1 MLRTFLAVALFFA
14 SFSFTGAEN
23 IQFRHITEKQGLKH
37 TWVQHITKDSKGYM
51 WFSTI
56 YGAYRYDGFGFEE
69 YKFNFLTGGGKIVN
83 VYLVQ
88 EDTSG
93 RLLFGTDN
101 GLYTHDP
108 VTGEYFHDTSMAT
121 VEDILEDS
129 SGNLYLSGNKGVK
142 RVSAD
147 GSTSFWYIGATR
159 ALLKDSRGNIWAGTV
174 DGKLYCLDS
183 TKGEFLPVDLPI
195 DPVYPVN
202 DLYQASDQDI
212 YISTNGG
219 GLLRYI
225 LPQRK
230 VIRYSTSDDTLPNDI
245 VREVAEDSNGAIFA
259 ATERGL
265 VRIIDERIDFI
276 TSHDENIWSLNDNAV
291 YSVYC
296 DAEDNLWVGTFFG
309 GVNVCYR
316 HFGMFDFLF
325 SASEEYSSDSKVVST
340 IFKAGSDLYVGTEN
354 DGLYVLN
361 KEGRASKIT
370 SSNSNISSDNV
381 HSVCLDHKGNLW
393 VGTYYGGLF
402 MKRPGAGAFR
412 KFSSENSSL
421 TTNNIY
427 AVHND
432 SRNNLWVGTQYGGL
446 YRYDYMQS
454 RFEQFAQ
461 QQLGHSFIWD
471 IHEDKV
477 GDIWIASYGGGVW
490 RLRASESYLPE
501 KVDAPASCFVTLCE
515 LSDGR
520 ILAGT
525 EKEGL
530 VSIDPLTGN
539 VELVDTAGDLSD
551 NTIYGILQDDNGDVW
566 ISTNSGLCR
575 ASSSL
580 DSFSSYTIADGLPT
594 NRFNYNAC
602 AKIDG
607 KLYFGCINGV
617 VVVDPDK
624 ETEVNICRPIRFNNL
639 YINNVKQSISHEGVL
654 KSDLNELKE
663 LKLGHRQNSFGIEFS
678 SNIFGYDSGQS
689 FAYKMVGV
697 DDDWNMLGSKHR
709 VDFIGLKPGRY
720 TLMVAGVEDNVVLDN
735 VSSLKI
741 RVAPVWWQSAL
752 AKTVFLILIILV
764 VIWLTRM
771 FFQASKHKH
780 ALDLEKLAREKDK
793 EISEMKFLFFVN
805 ISHEFKTP
813 LSLILGPIEQFINGR
828 VSQERAQK
836 YFGIIK
842 KNADKL
848 LALVNELLAFREV
861 QFATLKTSLVN
872 LASLVSTLVSRH
884 EWLFEN
890 KQISLDV
897 EIPEDM
903 TIEADAGKLEKIF
916 DNLISNAYKHTEM
929 GGRVQI
935 KATFAGESISIVI
948 EDNGVGIPEDKL
960 PYIFE
965 RFFTGRSYDMY
976 SSGVGLSYVR
986 SLVEQHGGTISAT
999 SEVGK
1004 FTRMEVLLPVKSPS
1018 VNIATGEDEK
1028 EYKKG
1033 SVRIPDAMTMEVD
1046 YDKDEYRKFA
1056 AETAVLIVEDD
1067 HSMRELLMDHFGKK
1081 YMVMSAESGEV
1092 AARIVH
1098 ENKVDVVISD
1108 VMLSGGMSGF
1118 ELCHYIKNSVET
1130 SHIKV
1135 ILTTVLSEQ
1144 DYKYHGY
1151 HAGADAYLTKPFSF
1165 SILELQLR
1173 NLLMNAYKMR
1183 ESLKIEI
1190 DMSNVE
1196 INASNT
1202 DEQLIRKVAE
1212 VVFEHLAESEFSVED
1227 LCLGVGMSKATL
1239 YRKLKALTG
1248 QSTNEFMQTT
1258 RLKYA
1263 ARMLAQTDKP
1273 VSEIAYEV
1281 GFSDPYYFSR
1291 AFKKLF
1297 GLSPKQWREKEG
1309 EDSANN

>member
-1 MLRTFLAVALFFA
+1 M
-14 SFSFTGAEN
+14 
-23 IQFRHITEKQGLKH
+23 
-37 TWVQHITKDSKGYM
+37 
-51 WFSTI
+51 
-56 YGAYRYDGFGFEE
+56 
-69 YKFNFLTGGGKIVN
+69 
-83 VYLVQ
+83 
-88 EDTSG
+88 
-93 RLLFGTDN
+93 
-101 GLYTHDP
+101 P
-108 VTGEYFHDTSMAT
+108 VE
-121 VEDILEDS
+121 
-129 SGNLYLSGNKGVK
+129 
-142 RVSAD
+142 
-147 GSTSFWYIGATR
+147 
-159 ALLKDSRGNIWAGTV
+159 
-174 DGKLYCLDS
+174 
-183 TKGEFLPVDLPI
+183 LPI
-195 DPVYPVN
+195 DYVYPIN
-202 DLYQASDQDI
+202 DLFLASDQDI

-219 GLLRYI
+219 GLIRYI

-230 VIRYSTSDDTLPNDI
+230 VLRYSTSSNTLPNDI
-245 VREVAEDSNGAIFA
+245 VREVTEDSNGAIYA

-265 VRIIDERIDFI
+265 VRIVDEKIDFI
-276 TSHDENIWSLNDNAV
+276 TSHDDNIWSLNDNAV

-296 DAEDNLWVGTFFG
+296 DQEDNLWVGTFFG
-309 GVNVCYR
+309 GVNVSYR
-316 HFGMFDFLF
+316 HFGMFDFLL
-325 SASEEYSSDSKVVST
+325 SSSEDYSSDSKVVST
-340 IFKAGSDLYVGTEN
+340 IVKAGSELYVGTEN
-354 DGLYVLN
+354 AGLYLLDKKGGVS
-361 KEGRASKIT
+361 RVT
-370 SSNSNISSDNV
+370 SSNSNISSDNI

-402 MKRPGAGAFR
+402 MRKPGTGAFR
-412 KFSSENSSL
+412 KFSTENSSL

-427 AVHND
+427 SVYND

-446 YRYDYMQS
+446 YRYDYSKS
-454 RFEQFAQ
+454 RLEPFAQ
-461 QQLGHSFIWD
+461 QQLGNPFIWD
-471 IHEDKV
+471 IHEDKA
-477 GDIWIASYGGGVW
+477 GDIWIATYGDGLW
-490 RLRASESYLPE
+490 RLRSSQSYLPE
-501 KVDAPASCFVTLCE
+501 KINAPARCFVTLCE

-530 VSIDPLTGN
+530 VSVDPITGN
-539 VELVDTAGDLSD
+539 VGLVSTAEGLTD
-551 NTIYGILQDDNGDVW
+551 NTIYGILQDDNGDIW

-575 ASSSL
+575 TSSSI
-580 DSFSSYTIADGLPT
+580 DSFANYTIADGLPT

-617 VVVDPDK
+617 VVVDPER
-624 ETEVNICRPIRFNNL
+624 ETEVNVCRQIRFNNL
-639 YINNVKQSISHEGVL
+639 YINNVKQSVTPEGVL

-663 LKLGHRQNSFGIEFS
+663 LRLGYRQNSFGIEFS
-678 SNIFGYDSGQS
+678 PNIFGYNSGQS
-689 FAYKMVGV
+689 FAYKMVGA
-697 DDDWNMLGSKHR
+697 DNDWRMLGSKHR
-709 VDFIGLKPGRY
+709 VDFMGLKPGRY
-720 TLMVAGVEDNVVLDN
+720 TLMVAGVDDGCVLDN
-735 VSSLKI
+735 VSSLRI
-741 RVAPVWWQSAL
+741 RVLPLWWQSAI
-752 AKTVFLILIILV
+752 AKIIFVILV
-764 VIWLTRM
+764 LLVVVWLTRI

-813 LSLILGPIEQFINGR
+813 LALILGPIEQFINGR
-828 VSQERAQK
+828 VSQDMAQK

-848 LALVNELLAFREV
+848 LSLINELLAFREL

-872 LASLVSTLVSRH
+872 LATLVRTLVSRH

-890 KQISLDV
+890 KQISLEV

-903 TIEADAGKLEKIF
+903 NIEADAGKLEKIF
-916 DNLISNAYKHTEM
+916 DNLISNAYKHTEI

-935 KATFAGESISIVI
+935 KAAFAGESVSIMI

-986 SLVEQHGGTISAT
+986 SLVEQHGGTISAI

-1004 FTRMEVLLPVKSPS
+1004 FTRMEVLLPLKSPVS
-1018 VNIATGEDEK
+1018 NIGSGEEEK

-1033 SVRIPDAMTMEVD
+1033 SVRVPDTMAMEVE
-1046 YDKDEYRKFA
+1046 YDKEEYRKFA
-1056 AETAVLIVEDD
+1056 AETSVLIVEDD

-1081 YMVMSAESGEV
+1081 YMVMGAESGEV

-1135 ILTTVLSEQ
+1135 ILMTVLSEQ

-1183 ESLKIEI
+1183 ESYKIEI

-1196 INASNT
+1196 IKASNT

-1212 VVFEHLAESEFSVED
+1212 VVFEHLSESEFSVDD
-1227 LCLGVGMSKATL
+1227 LCQSVGMSKATL

-1263 ARMLAQTDKP
+1263 ARMLSQTDKP

-1297 GLSPKQWREKEG
+1297 GVSPKQWREKAG
-1309 EDSANN
+1309 DDSANN